1 MRPEPSPTSFSYSI
15 EPSAGEL
22 RVVGVGPL
30 DLAARGV
37 LCDAVRGVV
46 EGQLQGRTVV
56 LDLTR
61 VEMID
66 SSGLGELVRAL
77 LIWDEQGASWKML
90 PSESVRRLLAL
101 VGVGRFRSGGEH
113 GGWLSSG
120 GYPDE

>member
-1 MRPEPSPTSFSYSI
+1 MRPVPSPTGFSYSI
-15 EPSAGEL
+15 EPSPGEL

-37 LCDAVRGVV
+37 LCDAVTGVIG
-46 EGQLQGRTVV
+46 GQRHDRRLV
-56 LDLTR
+56 LDLTA

-66 SSGLGELVRAL
+66 SSGLSELVRAL
-77 LIWDEQGASWKML
+77 LICDEHGAPWKML
-90 PSESVRRLLAL
+90 PSEPVRRLLAL